1 MFERKKTFFYFKNL
15 KKIEENEKA
24 IKVECK

>member
-1 MFERKKTFFYFKNL
+1 LKEKNVFFYFKNL